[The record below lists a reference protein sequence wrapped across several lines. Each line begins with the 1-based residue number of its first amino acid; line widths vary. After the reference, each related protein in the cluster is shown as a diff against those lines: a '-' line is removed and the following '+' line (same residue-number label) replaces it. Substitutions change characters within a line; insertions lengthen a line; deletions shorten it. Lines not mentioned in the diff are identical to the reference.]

1 MRPTAQAMQQ
11 ALSVATALL
20 FSAAGAAADLEVI
33 LKGIHSTDGQALVAL
48 HQHRPGHAFPDEAGV
63 VANEARPADTGEVVV
78 LFPDLPPGQYAVA
91 AFHDANGDG
100 ELNANFIG
108 MPQEGYGFSNDAR
121 GRMGPPK
128 FAAAAVSI
136 GPADEP
142 QRIVVTIRYPGSSQ

>member
-11 ALSVATALL
+11 ALLVATALL

-100 ELNANFIG
+100 
-108 MPQEGYGFSNDAR
+108 
-121 GRMGPPK
+121 
-128 FAAAAVSI
+128 
-136 GPADEP
+136 
-142 QRIVVTIRYPGSSQ
+142 